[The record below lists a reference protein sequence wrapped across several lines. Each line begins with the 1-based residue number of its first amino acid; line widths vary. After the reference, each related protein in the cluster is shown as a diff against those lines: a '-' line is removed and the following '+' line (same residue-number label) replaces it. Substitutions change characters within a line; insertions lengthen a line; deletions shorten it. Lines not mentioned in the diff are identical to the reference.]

1 MVDELPAEDNRVEL
15 IASRSIGLIREGD
28 DLASIIAGSFASTG
42 VALSDGDVIVI
53 AQKFV
58 SKAEGRYAYLADVAP
73 SPRARE
79 LAGIC
84 EKDPHLVELILRESR
99 EVLRCVRNVIVVE
112 NHHGIVLANA
122 GIDRSNVGQTDRGER
137 VLLLPTD
144 PDASAKV
151 MRDELLRLTGAHVG
165 VIINDSI
172 GRAWRMGTVGAAI
185 GVSGLAAVQDKRGE
199 ADLFGFR
206 LRTTEVANAD
216 EIAAAASLLMGQS
229 DEGTPV
235 VLVRGLKQSPGSGR
249 AADLI
254 RPRAQDLFR

>member
-1 MVDELPAEDNRVEL
+1 MVDEPPAKERRVEL
-15 IASRSIGLIREGD
+15 VASRYIGLIREGD
-28 DLASIIAGSFASTG
+28 DLPSIVAESFSRSG
-42 VALSDGDVIVI
+42 FALSDGDVIVI
-53 AQKFV
+53 AQKIV
-58 SKAEGRYAYLADVAP
+58 SKAEGRYIYLADVTP
-73 SPRARE
+73 SPRAYE

-84 EKDPHLVELILRESR
+84 EKDPHLVELILQESR

-122 GIDRSNVGQTDRGER
+122 GIDRSNVEQTDRGER
-137 VLLLPTD
+137 VLLLPKN
-144 PDASAKV
+144 PDVSAKAI
-151 MRDELLRLTGAHVG
+151 RDELLRLTGAHVG

-199 ADLFGFR
+199 SDLFGFR

-229 DEGTPV
+229 DEGTPA
-235 VLVRGLKQSPGSGR
+235 VLVRGLKQAPANGS

>member
-1 MVDELPAEDNRVEL
+1 MVDELPAKDKRVEL
-15 IASRSIGLIREGD
+15 VASRYIGLIREGD
-28 DLASIIAGSFASTG
+28 DLPSIIVESFARTG
-42 VALSDGDVIVI
+42 IALADGDVIVI
-53 AQKFV
+53 AQKIV
-58 SKAEGRYAYLADVAP
+58 SKAEGRYAYLADITP
-73 SPRARE
+73 SSRALE
-79 LAGIC
+79 LASVC
-84 EKDPHLVELILRESR
+84 EKDPHLVELILRELR

-122 GIDRSNVGQTDRGER
+122 GIDRSNVEQTDRGER
-137 VLLLPTD
+137 VLLLPKD
-144 PDASAKV
+144 PDTSARA
-151 MRDELLRLTGAHVG
+151 MRDELLSLTGARVG
-165 VIINDSI
+165 VVINDSI

-185 GVSGLAAVQDKRGE
+185 GVSGLVALQDKRGE
-199 ADLFGFR
+199 TDLFGFR

-235 VLVRGLKQSPGSGR
+235 VLVRGLNQAAGNGC